1 VEHPQDYRKEPFE
14 RFVIL
19 GESTVQGG
27 DWLGRKEDR
36 FADVLVRLIDE
47 CQKDPIE
54 YFNKGIGAN
63 AISPRS
69 PGYEASHKPSAIERY
84 KSDVIDLRPDLFI
97 LCYGLNDMRA
107 AMPVSDFA
115 GEMATIISHVQEAC
129 SPVTVLTTIYYMTGW
144 KSYPPFDKGGVELT
158 LEYNAAI
165 RELAEKHGCILADV
179 WSAEEGADWLVHPD
193 GVHANKVGN
202 LVIAHKI
209 FEALARHC
217 SCLTNHGFEQAE
229 GTKWTQGTTAQ
240 RENDGDPFVK
250 TW

>member
-1 VEHPQDYRKEPFE
+1 MERPKDYRKEPFE

-27 DWLGRKEDR
+27 DWLSRKEDR
-36 FADVLVRLIDE
+36 FADVVARLIDE
-47 CQKDPIE
+47 CQKEPIE
-54 YFNKGIGAN
+54 YINKGIGAN
-63 AISPRS
+63 SISPRS
-69 PGYEASHKPSAIERY
+69 PGYDASHKPSAIERY

-144 KSYPPFDKGGVELT
+144 KSYPPFDKGSVELA

-165 RELAEKHGCILADV
+165 RELAEKHDCILADV
-179 WSAEEGADWLVHPD
+179 WSAEEGADWLLHPD
-193 GVHANKVGN
+193 GCHANKTGN

-240 RENDGDPFVK
+240 RASDGDPFVK